1 MTMSRPPNRQEE
13 LSPRPLIRI
22 LGDFGNSQILDASL
36 EYDFFT
42 LVHKG
47 FRTADEIA
55 HEAGTDPRA
64 TRIVLDAL
72 LALGLMEK
80 KAGRYLLPV
89 ISEVFLVRGEPSY
102 IGEFRHVA
110 LALWDGMAHLKESLK
125 TGKPLSRLDTGD
137 ELQVWE
143 KLVIG
148 IIPIAEPAAK
158 ALCDILHIGADRRG
172 LKVLDI
178 AGGSSIFGMTL
189 LARDPAAQVTQL
201 DWPNVNAV
209 AKKLNRERGFD
220 GKIRFIDGEYKS
232 AAIETNYYDLALASN
247 FCRFESP
254 QHNQELFRKAYGA
267 LKPGGKFVVNDFLP
281 NEERTGPT
289 FALRF
294 SVYTLTHTPEGECW
308 TLAQYSDWLTAAGF
322 TSVEAHGDIPKTLPG
337 TTLIVAGK

>member
-1 MTMSRPPNRQEE
+1 MSRPAKTQQE
-13 LSPRPLIRI
+13 LSPRPLMRI

-42 LVHKG
+42 LIHKG
-47 FRTADEIA
+47 FHTAEEVA
-55 HEAGTDPRA
+55 RQAATDPRA

-80 KAGRYLLPV
+80 KAGRYSLPA
-89 ISEVFLVRGEPSY
+89 ISEVFLVRGKPSY
-102 IGEFRHVA
+102 MGEFRHVA

-158 ALCDILHIGADRRG
+158 ALCDILHIGADRKG
-172 LKVLDI
+172 LRVLDI
-178 AGGSSIFGMTL
+178 AGGSSIFGMTIL
-189 LARDPAAQVTQL
+189 GRNPSAQVTQL

-209 AKKLNRERGFD
+209 AKKLNRERGLD
-220 GKIRFIDGEYKS
+220 GKIRFIDGEHKS
-232 AAIETNYYDLALASN
+232 AAIETNHYDLVLASN

-254 QHNQELFRKAYGA
+254 QRNQELFHKAYGA
-267 LKPGGKFVVNDFLP
+267 LRAGGKFVVNDFLP

-294 SVYTLTHTPEGECW
+294 SVYTLTHTPDGECW
-308 TLAQYSDWLTAAGF
+308 TLSQYSDWLTAAGF